1 MCEVMK
7 TWVLGESVSS
17 FEWLEEALGF
27 KGEVSR
33 VKVMGLHMG
42 SYNFG
47 LYPASAEKSLKNT
60 VKGINFFRN
69 HPCSSVAGE

>member
-7 TWVLGESVSS
+7 TWVLGESMSS
-17 FEWLEEALGF
+17 SEWLEEALGF

-33 VKVMGLHMG
+33 VKVMGLHVG

-47 LYPASAEKSLKNT
+47 LYPASAE
-60 VKGINFFRN
+60 
-69 HPCSSVAGE
+69 